1 MPGAAVNQLVRRSVP
16 TIAPPQQQR
25 CHPAGREGSSRRPRA
40 WLGASRLAA
49 PRRKGCG
56 LPLQYLL
63 RAVAGDAALPSRC
76 FARASRSVLLPPT
89 VRASSWLGSRGE
101 RY

>member
-1 MPGAAVNQLVRRSVP
+1 MQGEGFLRRL
-16 TIAPPQQQR
+16 
-25 CHPAGREGSSRRPRA
+25 RA
-40 WLGASRLAA
+40 WLRAPRLTA

-63 RAVAGDAALPSRC
+63 HVIEGDDALPLHR
-76 FARASRSVLLPPT
+76 FARDSRLVLLPPT
-89 VRASSWLGSRGE
+89 VCASSWLGSQTE